1 MNMASNDAKAAK
13 RRRKDTGDS
22 RAERKRELDRIAQ
35 RATRERTKNKITD
48 LEQRLASLESGDKHT
63 EIAQLTK
70 TIGELR
76 NENARYQNALVKMRF
91 AINEALGEA
100 ETTATRRDSSTTTAS
115 QIPMLDASR
124 SNSMAEAVLDD
135 TSIVV
140 SPIQTDSIVLASN
153 SFQSPTQA
161 QRLQALYDAQGY
173 SPPTPHEYASLDV
186 NQIYE
191 FFEFGSTNP
200 FAVPSPLNGRI
211 PPAGAF
217 LVIAPDEQKW
227 KTSDDAFGHALQTSG
242 IPMDFDEGLLARAI
256 LLGWDSIGPEAQN
269 PILYALQCVDQR
281 VFGKWTS
288 RPQRLALMYI
298 CGCAMRWRATP
309 TPENKAKV
317 PPWFLPR
324 PAQERIQHPLVID
337 FLVWPGLRE
346 RLVFEYEKYNVG
358 GDFSFC
364 FVEYFH
370 FYWPFADEQVA
381 QYDQTGLISGLSK
394 LFREFIY
401 DLRHWTMLPPFFE
414 RFPEMRADIDMFV
427 DPPAIGYEKAQWT

>member
-1 MNMASNDAKAAK
+1 MNTASNDAKPSK

-35 RATRERTKNKITD
+35 RATRERTKNKIAD
-48 LEQRLASLESGDKHT
+48 LEQRLASLESGDKNT

-76 NENARYQNALVKMRF
+76 AENGRYQNALVKMRF
-91 AINEALGEA
+91 AINEALDENEPA
-100 ETTATRRDSSTTTAS
+100 LSRRDSSSTTVS
-115 QIPMLDASR
+115 QFPMLNPSR
-124 SNSMAEAVLDD
+124 SNSMVEAVPDD
-135 TSIVV
+135 TSIV
-140 SPIQTDSIVLASN
+140 SPIQSEGIVLASS
-153 SFQSPTQA
+153 SFQPPTQA
-161 QRLQALYDAQGY
+161 QRLQSLYDAQGY

-186 NQIYE
+186 HQIYE
-191 FFEFGSTNP
+191 FFEYGSGNH
-200 FAVPSPLNGRI
+200 FANPSPLSARM
-211 PPAGAF
+211 PPAAGF
-217 LVIAPDEQKW
+217 LHIAPDEQKW
-227 KTSDDAFGHALQTSG
+227 KTSDDAFGHALQASP
-242 IPMDFDEGLLARAI
+242 IVMEFDEGLLARAI
-256 LLGWDSIGPEAQN
+256 LLGWDSIGPAAQH

-309 TPENKAKV
+309 TEENKSKV

-324 PAQERIQHPLVID
+324 PAQDRIQHPLVID

-346 RLVFEYEKYNVG
+346 RLVFEYEKYNVD

-370 FYWPFADEQVA
+370 FFWPYADEQVA
-381 QYDQTGLISGLSK
+381 QYDQTGLICGLSK
-394 LFREFIY
+394 LFREFVY
-401 DLRHWTMLPPFFE
+401 ELKHWTMLPGFFD

-427 DPPAIGYEKAQWT
+427 QPATIEYQKGQWT